1 MRFVKSKKLKVAHF
15 NRFFFQFHPSL
26 ILTNLSISD
35 LEFTLNTQKRKV
47 DSIKNSIWQTGL
59 RINNISLALNTFSK
73 NDTQEFLRRTIDQA
87 NKVSDQMR
95 EVRRGAKDVM
105 TSDVYKLKFILNSL
119 EPQWAVK
126 FGWAAE
132 NGESLLMF

>member
-1 MRFVKSKKLKVAHF
+1 M
-15 NRFFFQFHPSL
+15 
-26 ILTNLSISD
+26 ILTNISD
-35 LEFTLNTQKRKV
+35 LEFTLNAQKRKV

-59 RINNISLALNTFSK
+59 RINNISLTLNTFSK

-95 EVRRGAKDVM
+95 EVRRGAVDVM
-105 TSDVYKLKFILNSL
+105 TSDVYKLKFKLNSL

-126 FGWAAE
+126 FGRAAE
-132 NGESLLMF
+132 NGESLLIF